1 MRKNIKVPAIMIS
14 CHRCLA
20 LNRLRMPVTRTNY
33 NRKSNNSSKT
43 SQAECE
49 ERKHYRNMLCKTRSR
64 FSANGSTSL
73 SRPRSSKRGGSSIVA
88 SDPSEPGDSSRWCLF
103 RSLPDSLETSERSS
117 LLRRLDRLCSWS
129 SRSSCSL
136 SGVGSRA
143 GSSCGFRSNLTL
155 FSSSGAELELR
166 DLLELRDFSTTGG
179 PVYVSVTYPISWA
192 GNSLNPPRAEV

>member
-1 MRKNIKVPAIMIS
+1 MIS
-14 CHRCLA
+14 CRRYFA
-20 LNRLRMPVTRTNY
+20 LNRLRAPVTRKNY
-33 NRKSNNSSKT
+33 KKSNNSSKT
-43 SQAECE
+43 SQAEHE
-49 ERKHYRNMLCKTRSR
+49 KRKHYRNMLCNTRSR
-64 FSANGSTSL
+64 LSANGSTSL

-88 SDPSEPGDSSRWCLF
+88 SDASEPGDSSRWCLF

-143 GSSCGFRSNLTL
+143 GSSCGFKSNLTL

-179 PVYVSVTYPISWA
+179 HYHPGFVVGHSK
-192 GNSLNPPRAEV
+192 SLVAVVGAHTGFRGASRCVRG